1 MAWTVDYSPAAQG
14 QLNRLG
20 PQMARRIDAFMN
32 ERVAPADNPRHIGH
46 PLHGSF
52 GGQWSY
58 RVGDYRVI
66 CEIQDDRLV
75 VLVVRVGHR
84 SRVYR

>member
-1 MAWTVDYSPAAQG
+1 MAWIVEYSPAAQG
-14 QLNRLG
+14 QLNRLN
-20 PQMARRIDAFMN
+20 PQTVRRIVAFMD
-32 ERVAPADNPRHIGH
+32 ERIATADNPRQLGH
-46 PLHGSF
+46 PLHGRL
-52 GGQWSY
+52 GGEWSY

-66 CEIQDDRLV
+66 CEIQDAALI